1 MAQYNRL
8 SNRKRGGGGFQWLLI
23 GFFPGVLCGGLII
36 FGLLLTGVLQGFG
49 AAPLP
54 TYTPAPEVVLVVTA
68 TPDAA
73 APTNTPFIITAT
85 PQPTTESAVIL
96 AASPTPTTDPAQV
109 STQAQTT
116 DAVSVVE
123 TVTSAQI
130 APPTAASATTSNPV
144 PELLQGVVSSMA
156 SVPGGTFQ
164 MGTTPIEVLQA
175 VDQCRLRDG
184 GNCQVAYG
192 EDSNPPFQVRL
203 DPFQIETTEVTFRQ
217 YVTFL
222 NYLRSQGISHLNG
235 CSGFLCIQ
243 TVNER
248 PDGGVI
254 TFDSQN
260 YNAPPGLVSH
270 PVFGVTWYGAQAYCQ
285 AIGRRLPTEAE
296 WERAARGDDGRI
308 YPWGNEWSNA
318 LAKTNRPQDA
328 PPGTVPVGSY
338 PQGASPYGVLD
349 MAGNLSE
356 WVNDWYAPDYYAQ
369 QANQPQ
375 PVYDPQGAP
384 IALEKVL
391 RGGSWDGVPFF
402 ARTVHRQSW
411 LPVPDSPNDPR
422 YPRWIG
428 FRCASDVVAN
438 APVSSGD
445 VNPATLGA
453 NAGAQPV
460 LPSEFGTATPA
471 PRG

>member
-1 MAQYNRL
+1 MGQYKSFSSR
-8 SNRKRGGGGFQWLLI
+8 RRGGGFQWLLI
-23 GFFPGVLCGGLII
+23 GFFPGVLCGGLIV
-36 FGLLLTGVLQGFG
+36 FGLLLAGVLQGFG
-49 AAPLP
+49 AQPLP
-54 TYTPAPEVVLVVTA
+54 TYTPAPEIVLVVTA
-68 TPDAA
+68 TPDPN
-73 APTNTPFIITAT
+73 APTITPFVITAT
-85 PQPTTESAVIL
+85 PQPTQESPIIL
-96 AASPTPTTDPAQV
+96 AASPTPTTDAAQAQ
-109 STQAQTT
+109 TQAQ
-116 DAVSVVE
+116 DAVSAVE
-123 TVTSAQI
+123 TVTSSQL
-130 APPTAASATTSNPV
+130 PQPTVASPQSLI
-144 PELLQGVVSSMA
+144 PELLQGIVSSMVT
-156 SVPGGTFQ
+156 VPGGVFQ
-164 MGTTPIEVLQA
+164 MGTTPIEVLAA
-175 VDQCRLRDG
+175 VDQCRLRDE
-184 GNCQVAYG
+184 GNCRPEYG
-192 EDSNPPFQVRL
+192 EDSSPTFQVRL

-217 YVTFL
+217 YVAFL

-248 PDGGVI
+248 PDGAVI

-260 YNAPPGLVSH
+260 YNAPPGLTSH

-318 LAKTNRPQDA
+318 LAKTNRPKDA

-349 MAGNLSE
+349 MAGNISE

-369 QANQPQ
+369 QANLPQ
-375 PVYDPQGAP
+375 PVYNPQGPP

-422 YPRWIG
+422 YPRWVG
-428 FRCASDVVAN
+428 FRCAASVSEG
-438 APVSSGD
+438 APVSSGR
-445 VNPATLGA
+445 VNPATLGTTPA
-453 NAGAQPV
+453 AQPL
-460 LPSEFGTATPA
+460 LPAELGTATPSS
-471 PRG
+471 RG